1 MTNKYIILSIILIK
15 TYIVKCSCPPM
26 IPVLKT
32 LTYFSCE
39 QMQSSQYEKGVSIL
53 QDQKTNLFS
62 ITTVGWYRLIG
73 KLNQNYLLIQSRNS
87 ATDNIIRIAY
97 NPVKMQI
104 QCTILDVEL
113 SPFNIANQ
121 VQIYLH
127 DKWFFIRIGINL
139 QDQISNK
146 SYIYYTIIYE
156 QNQFITQSLIQTS
169 QFTSFNNQNFE
180 YFYGSTSYYPYS
192 RSCAVSQQVLAFLGK
207 ANDSSQGPFLEISQF
222 EMFMLPKLF
231 LHFNFFM
238 ASSNYLYNQNDDFKS
253 CIQIP
258 LFKQYAIKYPYYK
271 QQQDSML
278 YYDYILD
285 IKEAQGFIIELDIQV
300 SNNDGNSFPVV
311 LKLHSIGYD
320 LFYFIGIDSLSNI
333 YDQYKNMDQIIY
345 FYLNGNLIS
354 TLSFKYNMNS
364 KQFTFYLTNMQ
375 TSDSEESRRL
385 LQFRNAKVY
394 LGGFVQQCDD
404 CILKISDQDCL
415 YCANESDYLEEAQ
428 NSSCK
433 SSCSNPFQNL
443 IDSKTRTCSF
453 TPDQGMCDNGQYTG
467 RDRFF
472 SNDCTCPKGLYY
484 DQIQQKCLNCL
495 QYCNTCKKA
504 DSCET
509 YISQSYNGQC
519 DKNSFNNGIECVS
532 SFLKIVNK
540 QNLKFKVDLSQI
552 TCSKTNSY
560 SELNYQIKDD
570 ALKLGHS
577 SNSFFFSLNFNLQ
590 IQNLQFND
598 IYTICYLK
606 NENDH
611 IFSIISYVN
620 DQQNLELQ
628 FIDSS
633 KQILLKAPI
642 ESNNFIWIGF
652 YYDQYGIN
660 LLVKQQNEQI
670 SFYSSDIK
678 NIIKQNLDSPIIV
691 FGIQSP
697 LYSNTYPLCGYIS
710 SNNWIVKGDSSMR
723 SFPNVLLNFSQED
736 LKIILDFYFFYYSEQ
751 FQSNQN
757 LIVNKIDSSITLK
770 MQQPSSTGAYS
781 FDQTKGIQF
790 GIIQAIID
798 SDNKLNQFPFVIKI
812 TFAIFE
818 QLECFGRIEQLL
830 QLNNNNDMLFQ
841 FKLRSKYLDQKY
853 YLEDET
859 YLEFPQYK
867 YMAPFQFKIALG
879 GDNYIVGYNFIYFT
893 SLQIYSGGF
902 YYVNY
907 DNSDPC
913 FVYLNRQNMT
923 CIYPKQGYA
932 LNKYG
937 VVISTA
943 DCNQD
948 IKQNE
953 PLYFYNIYTM
963 MCQNSGIVLPNCR
976 NINIIDQKCTQC
988 IESQMILSKNCQCPD
1003 GMFFNQISQSC
1014 KRCSPLCKT
1023 CSVNKD
1029 NCLECKNPD
1038 NIPPQCDCTQH
1049 NYFIDNNL
1057 GCQKCSQQCESCI
1070 QNSSYCL
1077 SCSDGRIHPPLCYCN
1092 PALYLNNYSD
1102 PITNSC
1108 QPKRCPNKC
1117 LVCDLNNECVLCRGD
1132 RILPPYCL
1140 CTEDYY
1146 DDPLIE
1152 YEFCQKCQ
1160 NGFYFDDMQ
1169 QKCISFDTQQMQKY
1183 YIEASFNTQFSND
1196 QYQIM
1201 LSFVVSENSQKLT
1214 LYIKLLQNI
1223 QQTPAFLLFK
1233 KTQIFQNEEFKF
1245 VLNPIYSQIPYQ
1257 FNIGPYFKETTM
1269 TILLG
1274 NIPENQYIVSI
1285 VSQLQIVFYILNSIQ
1300 PTSMFILL
1308 NIQIPP
1314 NLYQFLQQYAKYV
1327 YRHVPETQSDYT
1339 QNSFSLFGLNVNKYV
1354 NSANQEKL
1362 KRLGFSDS
1370 LLVNCQMILSDY
1382 PQIICVC
1389 CSILNII
1396 TAFITGYLRP
1406 YNQIPYQFN
1415 IGPYFKE
1422 TTMAILL
1429 GNIPENQCIPT
1440 TMFILLNIQIPPNL
1454 YQFLQQFAK
1463 YIYRHVLENQSDYT
1477 QNSFRLF
1484 ILSVKKYVNSANQGK
1499 LKRLGFGDSLLEIL
1513 IDINDLDNK
1522 LQQPT
1527 FLKNSFGFK

>member
-1 MTNKYIILSIILIK
+1 
-15 TYIVKCSCPPM
+15 M
-26 IPVLKT
+26 ISNIFLKT
-32 LTYFSCE
+32 
-39 QMQSSQYEKGVSIL
+39 K
-53 QDQKTNLFS
+53 
-62 ITTVGWYRLIG
+62 
-73 KLNQNYLLIQSRNS
+73 
-87 ATDNIIRIAY
+87 
-97 NPVKMQI
+97 
-104 QCTILDVEL
+104 
-113 SPFNIANQ
+113 
-121 VQIYLH
+121 
-127 DKWFFIRIGINL
+127 
-139 QDQISNK
+139 
-146 SYIYYTIIYE
+146 
-156 QNQFITQSLIQTS
+156 
-169 QFTSFNNQNFE
+169 
-180 YFYGSTSYYPYS
+180 
-192 RSCAVSQQVLAFLGK
+192 VLAFLGK

-509 YISQSYNGQC
+509 YISQSYN
-519 DKNSFNNGIECVS
+519 
-532 SFLKIVNK
+532 
-540 QNLKFKVDLSQI
+540 
-552 TCSKTNSY
+552 
-560 SELNYQIKDD
+560 
-570 ALKLGHS
+570 
-577 SNSFFFSLNFNLQ
+577 
-590 IQNLQFND
+590 
-598 IYTICYLK
+598 
-606 NENDH
+606 
-611 IFSIISYVN
+611 
-620 DQQNLELQ
+620 
-628 FIDSS
+628 
-633 KQILLKAPI
+633 
-642 ESNNFIWIGF
+642 
-652 YYDQYGIN
+652 
-660 LLVKQQNEQI
+660 
-670 SFYSSDIK
+670 
-678 NIIKQNLDSPIIV
+678 DSPIIV